1 MFRLPM
7 KLVALLLAVAV
18 VGGLALVGSSLRST
32 TATPTPVAPANGGAA
47 AASWQAFQVHVG
59 LSLPALETDIS
70 TLANG
75 GAAGYITATSSGID
89 ITNRDA
95 LAEVAWLGANPA
107 ASCYAAVYAD
117 YLSMNQTLATAMTD
131 AGHGDYATA
140 NTLIGQ
146 LNALLSRLAVDT
158 PKTVC

>member
-7 KLVALLLAVAV
+7 RLVAPLIAVAV

-32 TATPTPVAPANGGAA
+32 TATPAPVAPANGGAA
-47 AASWQAFQVHVG
+47 AASWQSFQAHVG

-75 GAAGYITATSSGID
+75 GAAGYITVTSSGID

-95 LAEVAWLGANPA
+95 LGEVAWLQANPA
-107 ASCYAAVYAD
+107 ASCYAAVYTD
-117 YLSMNQTLATAMTD
+117 YLSLNQTLATAMTD

-146 LNALLSRLAVDT
+146 LNALLARLAVDT

>member
-1 MFRLPM
+1 MFRLPI
-7 KLVALLLAVAV
+7 KLVAILLAVAV

-32 TATPTPVAPANGGAA
+32 TATPAPVAPANGAA

-95 LAEVAWLGANPA
+95 LGEVAWLQANPA
-107 ASCYAAVYAD
+107 APCYSAVYAD

-131 AGHGDYATA
+131 AAHGDYATA

-146 LNALLSRLAVDT
+146 LNTLLTKLAADT

>member
-7 KLVALLLAVAV
+7 RLVAPLIAVAFI
-18 VGGLALVGSSLRST
+18 GGLALIGSSLRST
-32 TATPTPVAPANGGAA
+32 TATPTPVPPAKGGAA
-47 AASWQAFQVHVG
+47 AASWQAFQAHVG
-59 LSLPALETDIS
+59 LSLPALETDIT

-89 ITNRDA
+89 ITYRDA
-95 LAEVAWLGANPA
+95 LGEVAWLQANPA
-107 ASCYAAVYAD
+107 ASCYAPVYAD
-117 YLSMNQTLATAMTD
+117 YLSINQTLATAMTD

-146 LNALLSRLAVDT
+146 LNVLLARLALDT

>member
-7 KLVALLLAVAV
+7 KLAAVLLAVAV
-18 VGGLALVGSSLRST
+18 VGGLTLVGSSLRST
-32 TATPTPVAPANGGAA
+32 TASPTPVAPANGGAA
-47 AASWQAFQVHVG
+47 AAS

-95 LAEVAWLGANPA
+95 LGEVAWLQANPA
-107 ASCYAAVYAD
+107 APCYAAVYAD

-146 LNALLSRLAVDT
+146 LNTLLSRLAADT